1 MSSSVISTSHSSI
14 AKPVRQLLAC
24 ALRLTSPLLVLLA
37 LPVLLALLRLLI
49 GLTGL
54 AFLACGCQLA
64 LTPPLPTS

>member
-49 GLTGL
+49 G
-54 AFLACGCQLA
+54 
-64 LTPPLPTS
+64 